1 MKKHRTMK
9 KHFWIALALFMSVG
23 AADVSAQSFL
33 KKLKQKVEAEV
44 ENRVTNEA
52 KKHVDKVVD
61 KVGEAVTGG
70 KSESNSR

>member
-1 MKKHRTMK
+1 MKKN
-9 KHFWIALALFMSVG
+9 FWMALALFMSVG

-52 KKHVDKVVD
+52 KKHVD
-61 KVGEAVTGG
+61 
-70 KSESNSR
+70 